1 MHTAPAP
8 ASVSAPP
15 SEPAATAATPATP
28 ATTTTPTPMINL
40 VAFTSQP
47 HLEGTRIDGAWV
59 RPAPAAN
66 LLGEFA
72 GWEGEVRALLGL
84 VRDPLLWAI
93 HTVRP
98 LPRFSDGR
106 RVVLLGDAV
115 RFCSSFFHS
124 LSSLFTAPFFRV
136 VTVCLL
142 LYELTADVALKKM
155 GRHTR

>member
-1 MHTAPAP
+1 M
-8 ASVSAPP
+8 
-15 SEPAATAATPATP
+15 
-28 ATTTTPTPMINL
+28 TTTPMINL

-84 VRDPLLWAI
+84 VSDPLLWAI
-93 HTVRP
+93 HTVNP
-98 LPRFSDGR
+98 LPRYSDGR

-115 RFCSSFFHS
+115 RFFCV
-124 LSSLFTAPFFRV
+124 LFGLYPARV
-136 VTVCLL
+136 
-142 LYELTADVALKKM
+142 
-155 GRHTR
+155 G

>member
-1 MHTAPAP
+1 
-8 ASVSAPP
+8 
-15 SEPAATAATPATP
+15 
-28 ATTTTPTPMINL
+28 MINL

-115 RFCSSFFHS
+115 RFSF
-124 LSSLFTAPFFRV
+124 LSNLSRLFI
-136 VTVCLL
+136 
-142 LYELTADVALKKM
+142 
-155 GRHTR
+155 

>member
-1 MHTAPAP
+1 
-8 ASVSAPP
+8 
-15 SEPAATAATPATP
+15 
-28 ATTTTPTPMINL
+28 MINL

-115 RFCSSFFHS
+115 CFSFSFFHS
-124 LSSLFTAPFFRV
+124 LSSLFTAPFFA
-136 VTVCLL
+136 C
-142 LYELTADVALKKM
+142 
-155 GRHTR
+155 RHCVLIAV

>member
-1 MHTAPAP
+1 
-8 ASVSAPP
+8 
-15 SEPAATAATPATP
+15 
-28 ATTTTPTPMINL
+28 MINL

-115 RFCSSFFHS
+115 RFSSSFNPPCLPCPPYPIFYFSFFFACLVCVGRS
-124 LSSLFTAPFFRV
+124 LNSR
-136 VTVCLL
+136 
-142 LYELTADVALKKM
+142 LTM
-155 GRHTR
+155 R